1 MDDCGV
7 GRKGNLREMVLEG
20 KILPVLLNL
29 KQKIGIR
36 SVLELANRILVIRFR
51 EIRSHRMNWRRLQHF

>member
-20 KILPVLLNL
+20 KFLLVLLNKL
-29 KQKIGIR
+29 NVHAIIYTNQD
-36 SVLELANRILVIRFR
+36 VCY
-51 EIRSHRMNWRRLQHF
+51 

>member
-29 KQKIGIR
+29 KQKIGIL
-36 SVLELANRILVIRFR
+36 SLKKVVDY
-51 EIRSHRMNWRRLQHF
+51 MKK

>member
-20 KILPVLLNL
+20 KFLPVLLNL
-29 KQKIGIR
+29 KRKIGILSQE
-36 SVLELANRILVIRFR
+36 SVDSTLFNDRKVRTR
-51 EIRSHRMNWRRLQHF
+51 WWH

>member
-29 KQKIGIR
+29 KQKIGIL
-36 SVLELANRILVIRFR
+36 SLKKVIDY
-51 EIRSHRMNWRRLQHF
+51 MKM